1 MIFLTISFS
10 TKKNIY
16 LLIKT
21 IPYGE
26 LKSNKKRMILL
37 KKLFTIT
44 LWFIFNTSINLIVLS
59 YCINDERLPFP
70 MLPSVYFELLYS
82 FYVLLI
88 FLFYS
93 CSPFKLVLRIHI
105 DSDPDSIIFAI
116 ETQPL
121 RATINLK
128 I

>member
-1 MIFLTISFS
+1 MIFLNISFS

-37 KKLFTIT
+37 KKLFMIT

-59 YCINDERLPFP
+59 CCINDERLPFP
-70 MLPSVYFELLYS
+70 MFPSVYFENLYS
-82 FYVLLI
+82 FHVLLI

-116 ETQPL
+116 KTQPL
-121 RATINLK
+121 RATTNLN